1 VESALRILALIPNA
15 FVRAAFIEAIFKKN
29 LVINYSI
36 VELSQRAHKLSA
48 LVSEQVEHN
57 AEQHL
62 QFAGLNTQTLAFL
75 LSFHQHQS
83 HAVLRN
89 AGIYLNVA
97 SFLTATVITPTLA
110 NRAVL
115 KFFGDRVVQSH
126 TDGKTEA
133 NAFTFFKVVDDRKAK
148 VEEIKTLQAAAGLK
162 KIGIL

>member
-1 VESALRILALIPNA
+1 
-15 FVRAAFIEAIFKKN
+15 
-29 LVINYSI
+29 
-36 VELSQRAHKLSA
+36 
-48 LVSEQVEHN
+48 
-57 AEQHL
+57 
-62 QFAGLNTQTLAFL
+62 